1 MPTIPSRIRYRKNK
15 EQVRKEKEAALRKK
29 HELHKSKDKS
39 RDKSQRTI
47 KIKSSRYSLSDGSFQ
62 LICVL

>member
-1 MPTIPSRIRYRKNK
+1 MPSIPSRVRYRKNK

-39 RDKSQRTI
+39 RDKTQRTI
-47 KIKSSRYSLSDGSFQ
+47 KIKSSK
-62 LICVL
+62 

>member
-1 MPTIPSRIRYRKNK
+1 MPSIPSRVRYRKNK

-39 RDKSQRTI
+39 RDKTQRTI
-47 KIKSSRYSLSDGSFQ
+47 KIKSSKFVNS
-62 LICVL
+62 VT